1 MLWNQHPSGKE
12 LYDSVLLISST
23 FTDKRLKFGGH
34 QFKNKGE
41 LAEVTRKINFFGNLH
56 ME

>member
-12 LYDSVLLISST
+12 LYDSVLLSSST

-34 QFKNKGE
+34 QFKKQRG
-41 LAEVTRKINFFGNLH
+41 KINFFGNLH